1 MFESTRAHQ
10 KTSTYE
16 STLRFLFCSKT
27 RLTGRVD
34 SNSCGDVAED
44 GAKTVRC
51 NSDDRCQRQMQGGTV
66 GAAAVGSRDPG
77 SFLFRAAREIHEN
90 CANKNHRPGGWW
102 FGDREKTGFISKRA
116 GRRRGQRASACWIL
130 AKSSS
135 VRASGRMRA
144 SNPAASMAA
153 VTASFGIPRPLA
165 MALAA
170 VLRR

>member
-1 MFESTRAHQ
+1 MGTDCKSAAFSFGGSNPPAPTKKALA
-10 KTSTYE
+10 YL
-16 STLRFLFCSKT
+16 LRWSFLFCLCV
-27 RLTGRVD
+27 RLTNAGGFEQQRSRPPPAAETGRR
-34 SNSCGDVAED
+34 GW
-44 GAKTVRC
+44 
-51 NSDDRCQRQMQGGTV
+51 
-66 GAAAVGSRDPG
+66 GSAPG
-77 SFLFRAAREIHEN
+77 SFLFCAAREIHEK

-102 FGDREKTGFISKRA
+102 FGDQEKTGFALIRA

-153 VTASFGIPRPLA
+153 VTASLGIPRPLA